1 MIAAASSAQAPPPPL
16 PPTREEITPPAPPS
30 TPQQRRLEVEG
41 GIPAAPC
48 ALGGPEFQ
56 SIHFVLTGAAFD
68 GLEGVTSAQLAP
80 AYAAYLNRDVPIA
93 TVCAI
98 RDRASAILRDAG
110 YIAAVQVPEQRIS
123 SGNVRFK
130 VVMAHLTQVRVR
142 GDASGAEA
150 VLAGYL
156 NQLTREPLFN
166 RFEAERYLLLASDL
180 PGYTV
185 RLTLRPTG
193 MVPGEVIGD
202 VTVQRQPAYV
212 DFVLQ
217 NGGSHALGPWG
228 ALLRAQVFGLTGL
241 ADRTAVSIYTTP
253 DLKEQQT
260 IQLVHDM
267 RLGDQGLS
275 LSGSFTY
282 AWAKPTIVGA
292 DVLARTLLANAEL
305 GYPFVRRQAK
315 TVRGALGMD
324 VINQRVEVDGPP
336 VSRDRLRVAY
346 GRLGID
352 MVGTHFPD
360 SSYSAALPPWHLFAQ
375 MELRQGVDAFGATY
389 CPLATSCG
397 LPTSRPA
404 GHPDAAVVR
413 WLINGE
419 VRPSSRFTMALN
431 LRAQYAWKPLLSF
444 RGVRGGQLHGRARLR
459 SGSPARRPRL
469 GQPGRAALRQPH
481 SRHQEGGCGRL
492 RLLGP
497 RRHPQSRHRSRRTR
511 HTPQLGRRRRK
522 GELRPVRPQRRAGRS
537 DEPCR
542 AVLRE
547 AGSAV
552 AHQHH
557 HPAVSVAILGSEG
570 RMKTAIAIAAAASAV
585 LAATP
590 SFAVTPLS
598 IRDSWRIGSSGTSFC
613 SAQSLTTDK
622 AFGNMFDSAYSVTCR
637 DAALPVGKLYKLKNV
652 ANAQARVDADRADR
666 ATCQQPGAAKSRAS
680 APSTCTSAA

>member
-1 MIAAASSAQAPPPPL
+1 MKLNRDPRTAGGGSARSHGARAVGGAALALIAAASSAQAPPPPL

-123 SGNVRFK
+123 GGNVRFK

-150 VLAGYL
+150 VLASYL
-156 NQLTREPLFN
+156 NQLTRAPLFN

-419 VRPSSRFTMALN
+419 VRPSSRFSMALN

-444 RGVRGGQLHGRARLR
+444 EEFAAGNYTVGRGYDPGALLGDRGWGSQVELRYGSRIPATTKKAAVEGYVFWDHAGIHNLDTALAGPATLLDSVGGGARVSFDRFVLNAALAVPMSRAGLFFEKP
-459 SGSPARRPRL
+459 GPRL
-469 GQPGRAALRQPH
+469 LI
-481 SRHQEGGCGRL
+481 SITTRL
-492 RLLGP
+492 FP
-497 RRHPQSRHRSRRTR
+497 WQ
-511 HTPQLGRRRRK
+511 
-522 GELRPVRPQRRAGRS
+522 
-537 DEPCR
+537 
-542 AVLRE
+542 
-547 AGSAV
+547 
-552 AHQHH
+552 
-557 HPAVSVAILGSEG
+557 
-570 RMKTAIAIAAAASAV
+570 
-585 LAATP
+585 
-590 SFAVTPLS
+590 
-598 IRDSWRIGSSGTSFC
+598 
-613 SAQSLTTDK
+613 
-622 AFGNMFDSAYSVTCR
+622 Y
-637 DAALPVGKLYKLKNV
+637 
-652 ANAQARVDADRADR
+652 
-666 ATCQQPGAAKSRAS
+666 
-680 APSTCTSAA
+680 